1 MENCSKTRNLWD
13 ETNLEAGFNASLELQ
28 CRETMEIR
36 TKHFGAGFEAGFEAG
51 LKGLK
56 AMEIGAKQYD
66 KERGLFWSSKRNKK
80 QARKNGTPQVKI
92 PVAAVAGE
100 ISFNLK

>member
-1 MENCSKTRNLWD
+1 M
-13 ETNLEAGFNASLELQ
+13 EAGLNASLELQ

-66 KERGLFWSSKRNKK
+66 KEGALFWTSKRKKK
-80 QARKNGTPQVKI
+80 QARKYGPPQ
-92 PVAAVAGE
+92 
-100 ISFNLK
+100 

>member
-13 ETNLEAGFNASLELQ
+13 ETKLEAGFNASLELQ
-28 CRETMEIR
+28 CRETIEIR
-36 TKHFGAGFEAGFEAG
+36 TKKFGASFEAGFEAG

-66 KERGLFWSSKRNKK
+66 K
-80 QARKNGTPQVKI
+80 RKGPFLV
-92 PVAAVAGE
+92 
-100 ISFNLK
+100 LKT

>member
-13 ETNLEAGFNASLELQ
+13 ETKLEAGFNASLELQ
-28 CRETMEIR
+28 CHETIEIR
-36 TKHFGAGFEAGFEAG
+36 TKKFGASFEAGFEAG

-80 QARKNGTPQVKI
+80 QARKNGTR
-92 PVAAVAGE
+92 
-100 ISFNLK
+100 

>member
-1 MENCSKTRNLWD
+1 M
-13 ETNLEAGFNASLELQ
+13 EAGLNASLELQ

-36 TKHFGAGFEAGFEAG
+36 TKHLEAGFEPG

-66 KERGLFWSSKRNKK
+66 KEAGLFWSSKRNKK
-80 QARKNGTPQVKI
+80 QARKNEPPQFKL
-92 PVAAVAGE
+92 PLAAVAGQ
-100 ISFNLK
+100 ISINLK